1 MWAIQYNRLINY
13 TSATYYEAPR
23 IHGGCSWLGPSQAM
37 IDTFQCTDGKPITE
51 SPLYDWQ
58 NPWANRDPRL
68 DLFCLRPDTRL
79 WGVQYD
85 TDVRVE
91 KVKDYNQS
99 TAGKEVL
106 ISNADAV
113 GNKSEYAANGSK
125 GPGGYL
131 WRKYSDKGMMGLV
144 NGTKTE
150 DDINAGIIR
159 FAELLLIEA
168 EANIEW
174 DGGDLAI
181 AEANINR
188 VRARVNMPPVTD
200 RSREGL
206 RKALRYERK
215 AELCNEGFRWFDIRR
230 WKIASKAVNGP
241 MYAPGYSTVQNPGNY
256 ISNVKPSFDDDWV
269 VTYDLSD
276 TWDGKTGNLRVFQT
290 MVFNP
295 EKDYLWPIP
304 YTELVTNPAIGV
316 ENQNPGY

>member
-1 MWAIQYNRLINY
+1 MKTFSVLTLFFSIK
-13 TSATYYEAPR
+13 SA
-23 IHGGCSWLGPSQAM
+23 Q
-37 IDTFQCTDGKPITE
+37 
-51 SPLYDWQ
+51 PLYDWQ